1 MGFFRRSA
9 DIKWA
14 LVLGEWLHRALQLI
28 QRRVCKTGP
37 DLAGV
42 NEPVLV
48 VVADEQGTRLPGA
61 LAFAFE
67 PAADHKLL
75 AVVVLHLHPHTA
87 APSRLVPRLEL
98 LSHPPLH
105 APP

>member
-9 DIKWA
+9 DIKRA

-28 QRRVCKTGP
+28 QRCVCKTGP

-42 NEPVLV
+42 HEPVLV
-48 VVADEQGTRLPGA
+48 VVADEQRARLPGS

-75 AVVVLHLHPHTA
+75 AVVVLHLP
-87 APSRLVPRLEL
+87 PPPPPPPRFLPRL
-98 LSHPPLH
+98 PPP
-105 APP
+105 AP